1 MILSCLITFHFPK
14 DDVLSIFDSIR
25 GNCADANFRISVRFK
40 KAPENPKKGKK
51 DDKKSAKDKK
61 GKSKAQSTKASRPE
75 SQAEIGFRK
84 KLYSKLKIKK
94 NPNFEV
100 QNLNIRKTQLKL
112 LTFIMNPIRQKKKRL
127 KFMVKVYLF
136 KT

>member
-1 MILSCLITFHFPK
+1 MIQISEISISDQKFIIFSVSCKMILSCLITFHSPK

-25 GNCADANFRISVRFK
+25 GNCADANFRISVRFR

-75 SQAEIGFRK
+75 SQAEVGFRK
-84 KLYSKLKIKK
+84 K
-94 NPNFEV
+94 
-100 QNLNIRKTQLKL
+100 
-112 LTFIMNPIRQKKKRL
+112 
-127 KFMVKVYLF
+127 
-136 KT
+136 

>member
-1 MILSCLITFHFPK
+1 MFSQYSILYVATAQMQIFVFL
-14 DDVLSIFDSIR
+14 FDSKRLLKIR
-25 GNCADANFRISVRFK
+25 
-40 KAPENPKKGKK
+40 KKGKK

-127 KFMVKVYLF
+127 KFMVKVYLL

>member
-40 KAPENPKKGKK
+40 KAPENAKKGKK
-51 DDKKSAKDKK
+51 DEKKSAKDKK
-61 GKSKAQSTKASRPE
+61 GKSNAQSTKASRPE

-84 KLYSKLKIKK
+84 KNIFNAKKQKK
-94 NPNFEV
+94 NLNFEHKG
-100 QNLNIRKTQLKL
+100 NST
-112 LTFIMNPIRQKKKRL
+112 
-127 KFMVKVYLF
+127 
-136 KT
+136 